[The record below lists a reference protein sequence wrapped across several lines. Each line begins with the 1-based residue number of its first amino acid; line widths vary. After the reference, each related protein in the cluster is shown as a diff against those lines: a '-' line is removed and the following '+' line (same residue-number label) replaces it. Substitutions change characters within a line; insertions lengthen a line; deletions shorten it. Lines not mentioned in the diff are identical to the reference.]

1 MNFCL
6 NWVRFARIVAVTSGI
21 TLFIKFSTKTHY
33 MKKVL
38 LTILI
43 IVILL
48 IAGVASYVKFGL
60 PNVGAAPDLHV
71 ADTPERVAR
80 GAYLA
85 NHVSLCMDCHSTRD
99 WTKFS
104 GPIEAGTNG
113 KGGEFFDQKMGF
125 PGKFYA
131 KNITPANIKDWT
143 DGEIFR
149 TITTGVDKN
158 GKALFPVMPYHY
170 YGKMD
175 KEDIYDIIAYLRS
188 LPRIENKTPVHSI
201 DFPMNFIVNTIP
213 TKASFTQKPPK
224 SDTIQYGTYL
234 VNAAA
239 CMECH
244 TPVNKG
250 QVIPELAFSGGRMF
264 QMPNGKV
271 NSANITSDKVSGI
284 GNWTAEQFVSRFKAY
299 TDPANDSKIDPK
311 QVNTIMPWTML
322 AGMDTSD
329 LRSIFKYLQ
338 TIKPIS
344 NQVNHFVAV
353 E

>member
-1 MNFCL
+1 
-6 NWVRFARIVAVTSGI
+6 
-21 TLFIKFSTKTHY
+21 

-48 IAGVASYVKFGL
+48 IVGVASYVKFGL
-60 PNVGAAPDLHV
+60 PNVGVAPDLHV
-71 ADTPERVAR
+71 AINPARVAH

-85 NHVSLCMDCHSTRD
+85 NHVTLCMDCHSTRD
-99 WTKFS
+99 WTRFS
-104 GPIEAGTNG
+104 GPMEVGTNG
-113 KGGEFFDQKMGF
+113 RGGELFDEKVGF

-149 TITTGVDKN
+149 TITTGVDKYGN
-158 GKALFPVMPYHY
+158 ALFPVMPYHY

-175 KEDIYDIIAYLRS
+175 KEDIYDIIAYIRS
-188 LPRIENKTPVHSI
+188 LPPIENKTPDRSI

-213 TKASFTQKPPK
+213 VKASFTQKPSK
-224 SDTIQYGTYL
+224 SDTIQYGAYL

-244 TPVNKG
+244 TQVNKG
-250 QVIPELAFSGGRMF
+250 QIIPGQEFGGGRLF

-271 NSANITSDKVSGI
+271 YSANITPDKISGI
-284 GNWTAEQFVSRFKAY
+284 GNWTEDQFVTRFKVY
-299 TDPANDSKIDPK
+299 ENPANEPKLDSKE
-311 QVNTIMPWTML
+311 VNTVMPWTML

-329 LRSIFKYLQ
+329 LRSIFRYLQ
-338 TIKPIS
+338 TIKPIR
-344 NQVNHFVAV
+344 NQVDHFVA
-353 E
+353 EK

>member
-1 MNFCL
+1 
-6 NWVRFARIVAVTSGI
+6 
-21 TLFIKFSTKTHY
+21 

-43 IVILL
+43 IVIVL
-48 IAGVASYVKFGL
+48 IAAVASYVKFAL
-60 PNVGAAPDLHV
+60 PDVGPAPDLHV
-71 ADTPERVAR
+71 AITPERVQH

-99 WTKFS
+99 WKKFS
-104 GPIEAGTNG
+104 GPMIEGTNG
-113 KGGEFFDQKMGF
+113 KGGEFFDEKMGF

-149 TITTGVDKN
+149 TITTGVDKFGN
-158 GKALFPVMPYHY
+158 ALFPVMPYHY

-175 KEDIYDIIAYLRS
+175 KEDIYDIIAYIRS
-188 LPRIENKTPVHSI
+188 LPPIENETPDRSI

-213 TKASFTQKPPK
+213 VKASLVQKPPK
-224 SDTIQYGTYL
+224 SDTIKYGAYL

-244 TPVNKG
+244 TPVKKG
-250 QVIPELAFSGGRMF
+250 QIIPELAFSGGRDF
-264 QMPNGKV
+264 KMPHGEV
-271 NSANITSDKVSGI
+271 NSANITPDKTTGI
-284 GNWTAEQFVSRFKAY
+284 GGWTAEEFVARFKAY
-299 TDPANDSKIDPK
+299 SIPSNLPELTSNE
-311 QVNTIMPWTML
+311 VNTVMPWSML

-329 LRSIFKYLQ
+329 LRSIYAYLK
-338 TIKPIS
+338 TLKP
-344 NQVNHFVAV
+344 VKKEVVHFV
-353 E
+353 ESKEGN